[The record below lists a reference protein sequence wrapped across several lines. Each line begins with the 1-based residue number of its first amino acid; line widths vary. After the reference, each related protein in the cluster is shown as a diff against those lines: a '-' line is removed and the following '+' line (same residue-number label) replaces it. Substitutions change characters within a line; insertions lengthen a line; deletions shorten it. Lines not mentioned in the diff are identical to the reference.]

1 MTTLL
6 LHNATLIDGAGADP
20 RHGASVLVEDGRIAR
35 VASASEIRRPSDGRW
50 LDLEGMTLMPGLTD
64 AHVHFGLVG
73 LNGGS
78 NRSDDDN
85 LVTYVLGVIENI
97 ELALQE
103 GFTTVRDAAG
113 LDPAFARAVE
123 QGLIKGPRILPSG
136 SALSQTGGHGDHRN
150 RYDEGPQRAIP
161 GVLAATAL
169 VDGVDAVRAAARQQ
183 LRLGATQIKMMASG
197 GVMSQMDKLESVQFS
212 VEEISAAV
220 HEARAAGTYVLAHC
234 HTSPSMN
241 NVLDAGVRSIEHGS
255 ILDEA
260 TARRVARQGAF
271 IVPTLLVIEELARSP
286 EAQGVSHYSQT
297 KLAQVRDQMP
307 LSVGVAMRAG
317 VSLGS
322 GSDILGARQS
332 GRGGELAL
340 KAKVMGPMAA
350 IVSATQTNARLF
362 NLEERIGVVREG
374 MEADMIAV
382 AGDPMSD
389 IELMSDAANIP
400 LVVKGGEV
408 VKDCL

>member
-6 LHNATLIDGAGADP
+6 LHNATLIDGAGGDP
-20 RHGASVLVEDGRIAR
+20 RPGASVLVEEGRIAR
-35 VASASEIRRPSDGRW
+35 VASAGEIRLPSEGRRI
-50 LDLEGMTLMPGLTD
+50 DLEGMTLMPGLTD

-73 LNGGS
+73 LNESS

-136 SALSQTGGHGDHRN
+136 SALSQTGGHGDHRG

-197 GVMSQMDKLESVQFS
+197 GVMSQMDKLESVGFS

-260 TARRVARQGAF
+260 TAQRVAGQGAF

-286 EAQGVSHYSQT
+286 EAQGVSHYSQM
-297 KLAQVRDQMP
+297 KLAQVRGEMP
-307 LSVGVAMRAG
+307 LSVEVAMRAG

-322 GSDILGARQS
+322 GSDLLGARQS

-340 KAKVMGPMAA
+340 KAKVMGSMAA

-362 NLEERIGVVREG
+362 NLEHNIGIVQEG
-374 MEADMIAV
+374 MDADMIAV
-382 AGDPMSD
+382 AGDPLSNL
-389 IELMSDAANIP
+389 ELLSDAANIP
-400 LVVKGGEV
+400 LVVKGCEV
-408 VKDCL
+408 VKDRL